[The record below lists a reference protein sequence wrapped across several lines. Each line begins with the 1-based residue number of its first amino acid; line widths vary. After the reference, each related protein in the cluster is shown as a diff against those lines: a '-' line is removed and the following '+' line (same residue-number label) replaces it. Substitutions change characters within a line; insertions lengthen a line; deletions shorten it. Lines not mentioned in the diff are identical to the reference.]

1 MTVKIMRTDVSATAL
16 RHAASRTTDA
26 PAARRMLAI
35 ALVLEGCPRL
45 DAARQCGMDRQT
57 LRDWVHRFN
66 YEGLDGLFDRA
77 HGGGAPRKL
86 SPEQEATLE
95 EWVRVGPD
103 PETDGIVR
111 WRLIDL
117 RERISRTFAVDL
129 HERSVGKLA
138 RRIGFRHISVRPRHP
153 RADAEAQQTHKKTS
167 PIWFAPPS
175 LKRSAVVP
183 SKSGGRMRPGSVNRA
198 I

>member
-1 MTVKIMRTDVSATAL
+1 MTVGITRTDVSSSML
-16 RHAASRTTDA
+16 RHEAGRTNDA

-35 ALVLEGCPRL
+35 ALVLEGCSRS

-66 YEGLDGLFDRA
+66 EEGLPGLFDRA

-86 SPEQEATLE
+86 SAEQEAE
-95 EWVRVGPD
+95 FEAWVRSGPD
-103 PETDGIVR
+103 LAIDGIVR
-111 WRLIDL
+111 WRLVDL
-117 RERISRTFAVDL
+117 RERISRTFNVEL

-138 RRIGFRHISVRPRHP
+138 RRLGFRRVSVRPRHP
-153 RADAEAQQTHKKTS
+153 LADAEAQDAHKKTS
-167 PIWFAPPS
+167 VIWFVTRS
-175 LKRSAVVP
+175 RKRPEVFP
-183 SKSGGRMRPGSVNRA
+183 LNSGGRTRPGSANRA